1 MPFPCIIS
9 YRGHYTR
16 TVRFAGAA
24 REKTIGNAQKFQ
36 DIRQKLLIR
45 RTMAKILIIE
55 DNQDIRYNLVDFLE
69 AKGYQTDNT
78 DDGLK
83 ALALLTLQRFDIIV
97 LDIML
102 PGMDGI
108 SLCRELRA
116 RGDDTPVLFLS
127 AKDTVAD
134 RIEGLSTGADDYLVK
149 PFSLA
154 ELELRIAAILRRG
167 KRPASHILHVADI
180 IMNLDELTVTR
191 AGVPVKLNPMMFR
204 ILKKLMLKSP
214 SVVSRDEME
223 HELWGDDRPD
233 SDSLRTHIHNL
244 RTVIDTPFEKQ
255 LVKTVP
261 GFGWTLRE

>member
-1 MPFPCIIS
+1 MDKIAVPNRHLSP
-9 YRGHYTR
+9 
-16 TVRFAGAA
+16 
-24 REKTIGNAQKFQ
+24 TIN
-36 DIRQKLLIR
+36 IRCN
-45 RTMAKILIIE
+45 MAKILIIE

-69 AKGYQTDNT
+69 AKGHQTDNT
-78 DDGLK
+78 DDGLE
-83 ALALLTLQRFDIIV
+83 ALALLTMQQFDIIV

-116 RGDDTPVLFLS
+116 RGNETPVLFLS

-154 ELELRIAAILRRG
+154 ELELRIGAILRRG
-167 KRPASHILHVADI
+167 KRPASHILQVADI
-180 IMNLDELTVTR
+180 VMNLDELTVMR
-191 AGVPVKLNPMMFR
+191 AGKPIRLNPMMFK
-204 ILKKLMLKSP
+204 ILRMLMHKSP
-214 SVVSRDEME
+214 SVVTRDEME

-244 RTVIDTPFEKQ
+244 RAVIDAPFDKS
-255 LVKTVP
+255 LIKTVP

>member
-1 MPFPCIIS
+1 MDKIAVPNRHLSP
-9 YRGHYTR
+9 
-16 TVRFAGAA
+16 
-24 REKTIGNAQKFQ
+24 TIN
-36 DIRQKLLIR
+36 IRCN
-45 RTMAKILIIE
+45 MAKILIIE

-69 AKGYQTDNT
+69 AKGHQTDNT

-83 ALALLTLQRFDIIV
+83 ALALLTMQQFDIIV

-116 RGDDTPVLFLS
+116 RGNETSVLFLS

-154 ELELRIAAILRRG
+154 ELELRIGAILRRG
-167 KRPASHILHVADI
+167 KRPASHILQVADI
-180 IMNLDELTVTR
+180 VMNLDELTVMR
-191 AGVPVKLNPMMFR
+191 AGKPIRLNPMMFK
-204 ILKKLMLKSP
+204 ILRMLMHKSP
-214 SVVSRDEME
+214 SVVTRDEME

-244 RTVIDTPFEKQ
+244 RAVIDAPFDKS
-255 LVKTVP
+255 LIKTVP